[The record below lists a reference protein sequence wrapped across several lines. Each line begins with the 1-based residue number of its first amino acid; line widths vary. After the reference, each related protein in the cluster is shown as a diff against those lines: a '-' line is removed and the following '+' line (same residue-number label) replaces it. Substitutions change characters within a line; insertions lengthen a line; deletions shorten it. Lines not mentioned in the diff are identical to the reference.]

1 MAVEL
6 TTTICIIGAGPAG
19 IVLGNLLV
27 QRGIAC
33 IVVEARSREELAAR
47 GRAGALE
54 STTVALLDRHRL
66 ADTIFANGI
75 AHDRVE
81 FRGPDFSVLLEYGRL
96 VDGEA
101 HWVYPQNALVDDLIG
116 RYLDAGGALLFGT
129 SARAIRQAD
138 DGIRVDCYDT
148 ARDTWVTIS
157 GEYAI
162 GCDGFHG
169 LSRTTSPPGAVE
181 TYHRQYPYAWLAIL
195 ARARPSTEHIIYA
208 RHPDGFAGHMLR
220 TSEISRYYL
229 QIPLDDELDR
239 WPDARVWA
247 ALHRRLAKRGWRLSE
262 GAIVEKRKLSL
273 QGRVTE
279 PMRHRRLFLA
289 GDAAHIVPPLGG
301 KGMNLAIH
309 DAGALAETL
318 GAHYR
323 ERREPSVLDR
333 YSARRLPY
341 IWRAQE
347 FSHAMLQL
355 LHLPLGEESEE
366 ARFARKLQD
375 ARLRQLAT
383 PSTFARD
390 FARNYVGII

>member
-1 MAVEL
+1 MEL
-6 TTTICIIGAGPAG
+6 TTQICIIGAGPAG
-19 IVLGNLLV
+19 VVLGNLLL
-27 QRGIAC
+27 QQGLEC
-33 IVVEARSREELAAR
+33 IIVEARGREEIAAR
-47 GRAGALE
+47 GRAGAIE
-54 STTVALLDRHRL
+54 STTVALLDRHGL
-66 ADTIFANGI
+66 ADTIFANGL

-81 FRGPDFSVLLEYGRL
+81 FRRPGFSVLLEYGKL
-96 VDGEA
+96 VGGEV
-101 HWVYPQNALVDDLIG
+101 HRVYPQNLLVDDLIG
-116 RYLDAGGALLFGT
+116 RYLDAGGTLLFGT
-129 SARAIRQAD
+129 SGRAIHQD
-138 DGIRVDCYDT
+138 DDIIRVDCYDT
-148 ARDTWVTIS
+148 ARDSRVTIS

-169 LSRTTSPPGAVE
+169 LSRTAIPPGAVE
-181 TYHRQYPYAWLAIL
+181 TYDKQYAYAWLAIL

-229 QIPLDDELDR
+229 QIPPDEGVDR

-247 ALHRRLAKRGWRLSE
+247 ALHTRLAKEGWRLSE

-273 QGRVTE
+273 QSRVTE

-309 DAGALAETL
+309 DAGTLAETL
-318 GAHYR
+318 GVYYR
-323 ERREPSVLDR
+323 EGRDPSSLDR
-333 YSARRLPY
+333 YSALRLPH

-355 LHLPLGEESEE
+355 LHLPLGEESGE
-366 ARFARKLQD
+366 ARFARKLQE